1 MIQDIKA
8 FCKLFYEAT
17 FLSINCYDYALD
29 KSYTYPEDVGFNI
42 IVNNPSPDFL
52 NFKMNP
58 DYFVS
63 DSFTYYGYVESSI

>member
-29 KSYTYPEDVGFNI
+29 KSYTYPEDAGFNI

-52 NFKMNP
+52 NFLR
-58 DYFVS
+58 
-63 DSFTYYGYVESSI
+63 

>member
-29 KSYTYPEDVGFNI
+29 KSYTYPEDAGFNI

-52 NFKMNP
+52 NFKRNP
-58 DYFVS
+58 DYDMLPS
-63 DSFTYYGYVESSI
+63 Y